1 MKNFIT
7 STLLLLALLLPAT
20 ATAYDFEVE
29 GIYYNINGNEATVT
43 KGDTDYTGDVT
54 IPSTVTYSGKTYP
67 VTAIGDGAF
76 YFCTR
81 MTSVTI
87 PNSVTTIGFESFYG
101 CAGLTE
107 VIIPNSVTTIG
118 EVAFWGCTGLASITF
133 PNSVTTIWN
142 DAFYNTAWYNNQ
154 SDGLIYA
161 GLVAYKYKGI
171 MPTNTN
177 ITLRDGTLS
186 ISPYAFEYCTGLT
199 SISIPNSVTT
209 IGDWAFSSCSGL
221 TSITIPDSVYTISRG
236 AFSGCSGLTNVTIGS
251 SVTTIDAYA
260 FDDCTGLTSLEI
272 PDVVTYIGEGAFSD
286 CENLTS
292 VTIPNSVTTIRT
304 EAFRNCTSLK
314 HVYCYITD
322 PSAITMGQNVFYL
335 DDQYYTGRMLHV
347 PYGTADAYQAD
358 WHWFPFFERIV
369 EMQHVYG
376 DVNGDDEVNIAD
388 VNAVID
394 VILGGDNAAADVNGD
409 GEVNVADVNAVIDVI
424 IGDFNAP
431 DITGGWYSEYA
442 VDEYGKYDIPEEIA
456 VYFTFYRNKT
466 GYYSYHTYVNN
477 ELVDCIIALRWNLEG
492 QRLYIWYNDGDYEE
506 LYCTIDENG
515 YLLMSLDEEFKNYT
529 AYRRIWHPG
538 ERSHQPK
545 VSYAG
550 VIKSVSR
557 AIKERTMTE
566 D

>member
-43 KGDTDYTGDVT
+43 RGDTDYTGDVT
-54 IPSTVTYSGKTYP
+54 IPSTVTHSGKTYP

-81 MTSVTI
+81 MTSVSI
-87 PNSVTTIGFESFYG
+87 PNSVYTIGFESFYG

-171 MPTNTN
+171 MPSNTN

-186 ISPYAFEYCTGLT
+186 ISPYAFENCTGLT
-199 SISIPNSVTT
+199 SISIPNSLTA
-209 IGDWAFSSCSGL
+209 IGDWAFSSCTGL

-236 AFSGCSGLTNVTIGS
+236 AFSGCSGLTDLTIGN
-251 SVTTIDAYA
+251 SVTTI
-260 FDDCTGLTSLEI
+260 G
-272 PDVVTYIGEGAFSD
+272 GGAFYS
-286 CENLTS
+286 CINLTDIVIPTS
-292 VTIPNSVTTIRT
+292 VTTIGGGAFKNCNQLSTLIIPNSVTTIGG
-304 EAFRNCTSLK
+304 EAFYYCTNLMN
-314 HVYCYITD
+314 VYSYITD
-322 PSAITMGQNVFYL
+322 PSAITMGDDVFHQREQNYS
-335 DDQYYTGRMLHV
+335 GRTLHV
-347 PYGTADAYQAD
+347 PYGTADVYQAD
-358 WHWFPFFERIV
+358 WHWFPYFERIV
-369 EMQHVYG
+369 ETGHVYG

-394 VILGGDNAAADVNGD
+394 VILGGDSAAADVNCD

-424 IGDFNAP
+424 LGDENP
-431 DITGGWYSEYA
+431 LDIMGMWYSEYL
-442 VDEYGKYDIPEEIA
+442 VDENGRYDIPEQST
-456 VYFTFYRNKT
+456 VYFTFYRDKT
-466 GYYSYHTYVNN
+466 GYYSYIGNQGSTEV
-477 ELVDCIIALRWNLEG
+477 IALRWKLEG
-492 QRLYIWYNDGDYEE
+492 QRLNIWFKDGDHEE
-506 LYCTIDENG
+506 LYCTIDEDAH
-515 YLLMSLDEEFKNYT
+515 LLLSLYEDFKYYT
-529 AYRRIWHPG
+529 AYRRVWH
-538 ERSHQPK
+538 
-545 VSYAG
+545 Y
-550 VIKSVSR
+550 
-557 AIKERTMTE
+557 
-566 D
+566 

>member
-54 IPSTVTYSGKTYP
+54 IPSAVTYSNKTYP

-87 PNSVTTIGFESFYG
+87 PNSVYTIGFESFYG

-118 EVAFWGCTGLASITF
+118 EVAFWGCTGLTSITI

-236 AFSGCSGLTNVTIGS
+236 AFSGCSGLTNVTIGN

-304 EAFRNCTSLK
+304 EAFRNCSSLK

-322 PSAITMGQNVFYL
+322 PSAITMGPNVFYL

-347 PYGTADAYQAD
+347 PYETADAYQAD

-369 EMQHVYG
+369 EMGHVYG

-466 GYYSYHTYVNN
+466 GYYSYTGN
-477 ELVDCIIALRWNLEG
+477 EGIDELIALRWKLEG
-492 QRLYIWYNDGDYEE
+492 KRLYIWYNDGDYEE

-515 YLLMSLDEEFKNYT
+515 YLLMSLDEDFKNYT
-529 AYRRIWHPG
+529 AYRRIWHRG

-557 AIKERTMTE
+557 AIKERTKTE